1 VSDKGRLV
9 GRTNELLS
17 KLTDS
22 LDDLGAV
29 FVYPWPSLKDVRWPG
44 GIGDGIH
51 MFVVNI
57 PFSDGEFNGMG
68 NGEGMGGV
76 DGSKIDGCLELE
88 SMGEVTRFNLF
99 YES

>member
-57 PFSDGEFNGMG
+57 PFSDGKFNGVG
-68 NGEGMGGV
+68 NGKCMGSVDCSKV
-76 DGSKIDGCLELE
+76 DGSLELE
-88 SMGEVTRFNLF
+88 AMGKVAGFNLF